1 MHQILIEKIKDKP
14 PLDRLD
20 NGFVLHFINEF
31 FKRSNTLKIKCEN
44 ETLKERE
51 IKKIVKEVRNELNKI
66 YGQFWKV
73 KKVKLNLNYDIHQ
86 STFERKEFYHSLY
99 EKLFS
104 ITGKPKTVLD
114 IGAGLN
120 PLSYG
125 LIGNDVFYYVNELTK
140 EDCNLIEEYLKKNKF
155 KFEILQG
162 DVLEIKEFPE
172 VDVCFL
178 FKILDSLDLR
188 DHKTSENLINK
199 IKANYLIVSFASVT
213 TKNRGMNYPRRGWFE
228 QMLKRLGYKFN
239 KLEFVNEIFYVIKK

>member
-1 MHQILIEKIKDKP
+1 MMHQILIEKIKDKP

-86 STFERKEFYHSLY
+86 STFERKEFYHALY

-140 EDCNLIEEYLKKNKF
+140 EDC
-155 KFEILQG
+155 
-162 DVLEIKEFPE
+162 
-172 VDVCFL
+172 
-178 FKILDSLDLR
+178 
-188 DHKTSENLINK
+188 
-199 IKANYLIVSFASVT
+199 YLIVSFASVT